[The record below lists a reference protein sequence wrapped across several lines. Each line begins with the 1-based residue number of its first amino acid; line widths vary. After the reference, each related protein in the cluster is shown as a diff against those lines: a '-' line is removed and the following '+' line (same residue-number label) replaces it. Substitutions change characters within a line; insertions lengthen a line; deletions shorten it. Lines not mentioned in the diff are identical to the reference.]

1 MAPGHAGPF
10 YEKLGFA
17 YNGKIDEG
25 EHEMVLRLI
34 VAIDTNFV
42 QHENRATL
50 DFV

>member
-25 EHEMVLRLI
+25 EHEMVLR
-34 VAIDTNFV
+34 VSD
-42 QHENRATL
+42 
-50 DFV
+50 